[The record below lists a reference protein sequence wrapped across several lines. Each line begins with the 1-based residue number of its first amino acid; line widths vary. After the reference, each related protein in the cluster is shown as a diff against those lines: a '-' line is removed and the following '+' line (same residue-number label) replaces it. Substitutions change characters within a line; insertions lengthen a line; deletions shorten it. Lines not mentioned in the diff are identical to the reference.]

1 MSIYLFH
8 GLVYSLLKDGHI
20 LEQVDTPVETGLLLG
35 FCVLLTFAL
44 AAKLPYRFVT
54 RISSFSIRFP
64 KKPCKQKKTAI

>member
-20 LEQVDTPVETGLLLG
+20 LEQVDTPLETCLLLG
-35 FCVLLTFAL
+35 FCTLLTFAL

-54 RISSFSIRFP
+54 WISSITIPSVHKRSNG
-64 KKPCKQKKTAI
+64 QND

>member
-20 LEQVDTPVETGLLLG
+20 LEQVDTSVETGLLLG

-44 AAKLPYRFVT
+44 AAKQPYRFVT
-54 RISSFSIRFP
+54 WISSFPIRFP
-64 KKPCKQKKTAI
+64 KRPCKSKKTAI

>member
-20 LEQVDTPVETGLLLG
+20 LEQVDTSVETGLLLG

-44 AAKLPYRFVT
+44 AAKATLPFCNLDIFLSHTV
-54 RISSFSIRFP
+54 SE
-64 KKPCKQKKTAI
+64 KAL